1 MKKAILASIFILALL
16 LYISCGKDDDPTPDP
31 EPQEVEIT
39 SFSPTSGT
47 VGTEVTINGKNFS
60 STKTENSVSFN
71 GTAATVKEALATQ
84 LTVEVP
90 SGASTGPIK
99 VTVGSSSATS
109 ATDFTVMEPVD
120 PPTVDGFEPTY
131 GVIGT
136 EVTITGTNFGD
147 QASVKFG
154 DIAAEVTDVTAT
166 QLIVT
171 VPDGAETAP
180 INIAVGSQSV
190 TTSDDFTVYGPASM
204 TMTPDAAY
212 DENPAFEIGEEIS
225 LFVDADVPS
234 GISEFLGYK
243 AGNGDEPVLIGEMTI
258 FNGYEGFVN
267 EQLIPEVTEAIGDEV
282 ELIFKI
288 KGEADI
294 DYAIVSFSYTVA
306 AQGQGGGG
314 KYPTFSIY
322 NNVKLGSQGNVEF
335 GSYYS
340 SSANA
345 VYSNPGALTDIEQ
358 QQVDITFGV
367 LLNLPNL
374 ISPDERAIKGLNN
387 PLGDNATGTTFINKG
402 NSLVFSEITATD
414 VGKINHTVGTVVP
427 NLLIAENVFYSFVNA
442 SGKKGYILVNTI
454 TDNGGDNKVVD
465 FDIIVQD

>member
-171 VPDGAETAP
+171 VPD
-180 INIAVGSQSV
+180 
-190 TTSDDFTVYGPASM
+190 
-204 TMTPDAAY
+204 
-212 DENPAFEIGEEIS
+212 
-225 LFVDADVPS
+225 
-234 GISEFLGYK
+234 
-243 AGNGDEPVLIGEMTI
+243 
-258 FNGYEGFVN
+258 
-267 EQLIPEVTEAIGDEV
+267 
-282 ELIFKI
+282 
-288 KGEADI
+288 
-294 DYAIVSFSYTVA
+294 
-306 AQGQGGGG
+306 
-314 KYPTFSIY
+314 
-322 NNVKLGSQGNVEF
+322 
-335 GSYYS
+335 
-340 SSANA
+340 
-345 VYSNPGALTDIEQ
+345 
-358 QQVDITFGV
+358 
-367 LLNLPNL
+367 
-374 ISPDERAIKGLNN
+374 
-387 PLGDNATGTTFINKG
+387 
-402 NSLVFSEITATD
+402 
-414 VGKINHTVGTVVP
+414 
-427 NLLIAENVFYSFVNA
+427 
-442 SGKKGYILVNTI
+442 
-454 TDNGGDNKVVD
+454 
-465 FDIIVQD
+465 